1 MKVKV
6 FGKGEGQMKR
16 YKKGRKIQTQPQL
29 GKIARVREA
38 KKKKNCNKVQTAPI
52 LEEIKKKLKGTLHK
66 QNQKQEGQSLIKI
79 LSRNWFFRY

>member
-29 GKIARVREA
+29 EKIARGKEA
-38 KKKKNCNKVQTAPI
+38 KKRKSCNKIQTAAI
-52 LEEIKKKLKGTLHK
+52 
-66 QNQKQEGQSLIKI
+66 
-79 LSRNWFFRY
+79 